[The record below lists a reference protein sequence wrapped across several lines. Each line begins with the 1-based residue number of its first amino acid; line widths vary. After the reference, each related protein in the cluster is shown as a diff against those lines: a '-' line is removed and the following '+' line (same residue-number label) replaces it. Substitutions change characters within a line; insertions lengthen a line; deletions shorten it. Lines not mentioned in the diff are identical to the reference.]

1 MASTNKTPNI
11 ELSQY
16 IGTDKPTYLTD
27 YNTDMLKIDTAVHTA
42 SAKATTNETNI
53 GTMTNLTTTEKSS
66 LVGAINEVN
75 TSASKVGNLSSLTTS
90 DKTSVV
96 GAINE
101 VDGDVGTLSSL
112 TTTAKSDVVGAINE
126 LDGEIGNL
134 SELRN
139 PNQQNLVQAINRNT
153 LGVEDTNRAITKVEQ
168 QITSYLTLNDNRD
181 LSNPTIAS
189 GGGSISGN
197 SIRVALNK
205 TGTLGKIYGTMNV
218 SNTTGQSKIRFANSG
233 IKSPQQEYT
242 INNCGFVRRTSDNV
256 VAPCNIKIIPADIS
270 QGQSSATVELVSGIS
285 SSANDLIFSFIP
297 CIIFFEDFGDTE

>member
-205 TGTLGKIYGTMNV
+205 TGTLGKREQEAADKLVKAVGR
-218 SNTTGQSKIRFANSG
+218 NTRIGELLQKPAKAIAKR
-233 IKSPQQEYT
+233 
-242 INNCGFVRRTSDNV
+242 
-256 VAPCNIKIIPADIS
+256 VAKK
-270 QGQSSATVELVSGIS
+270 
-285 SSANDLIFSFIP
+285 
-297 CIIFFEDFGDTE
+297 

>member
-75 TSASKVGNLSSLTTS
+75 TSSSKVGNLSSLTTS

-153 LGVEDTNRAITKVEQ
+153 LGVEDTNRAITKVDQ
-168 QITSYLTLNDNRD
+168 QITSYLTLNDNRN
-181 LSNPTIAS
+181 LSNPSIVS
-189 GGGSISGN
+189 GGGTISSN
-197 SIRVALNK
+197 SMRIALNGD
-205 TGTLGKIYGTMNV
+205 GTLGKIYGSMNV
-218 SNTTGQSKIRFANSG
+218 KNTNGQSKIRFTNSG
-233 IKSPQQEYT
+233 ISANSEYI
-242 INNCGFVRRTSDNV
+242 INNCGWVRRISDN
-256 VAPCNIKIIPADIS
+256 AIASCDIKIIPPDVS
-270 QGQSSATVELVSGIS
+270 QGQTSATIELISRIS
-285 SSANDLIFSFIP
+285 SSASEIYISFIP
-297 CIIFFEDFGDTE
+297 CLLFFRDFGDTE